1 MFDLLERNS
10 GKSMMSALLAGL
22 VLVGCAASTAPS
34 TAPAHSA
41 TAAPSPAP
49 SSSSE
54 PSLVPTP
61 APTDAPQPTAG
72 GSIGARFNVDLTL
85 STGRTVTIEVKDD
98 SGMLIEAISGTPGDG
113 ASVAEGTIDLK
124 NGGPNVLNL
133 TWSGPPCATDN
144 FMIIEAGAARMTVV
158 QPMCSGD
165 AIALD
170 RVLVLTFSSSVSATS
185 VEAILQAGGDT
196 PG

>member
-1 MFDLLERNS
+1 MFDQVERNVR
-10 GKSMMSALLAGL
+10 KSIVSAIFASL
-22 VLVGCAASTAPS
+22 VLVGCAASSAPSIATAP
-34 TAPAHSA
+34 PA

-61 APTDAPQPTAG
+61 APTNAPQPTAS
-72 GSIGARFNVDLTL
+72 GSIAARFNVDLTL
-85 STGRTVTIEVKDD
+85 STGRTVRIEVKDD

-113 ASVAEGTIDLK
+113 ASVAEGTIDLN
-124 NGGPNVLNL
+124 NGDPNVLNL

-144 FMIIEAGAARMTVV
+144 FMLIEAGAARMTVV

-170 RVLVLTFSSSVSATS
+170 RVLVLTFSLPVSATS

>member
-1 MFDLLERNS
+1 MFDLLEQNS
-10 GKSMMSALLAGL
+10 GKSMVSAFLVGL
-22 VLVGCAASTAPS
+22 VLVGCAASTAPAS
-34 TAPAHSA
+34 PS
-41 TAAPSPAP
+41 TAAPSPSP

-113 ASVAEGTIDLK
+113 ASVAEGTVDLK
-124 NGGPNVLNL
+124 NDGANALTL

-144 FMIIEAGAARMTVV
+144 FLLIEAGAARMTVV
-158 QPMCSGD
+158 QPICSGD

>member
-1 MFDLLERNS
+1 VVDLLERNS
-10 GKSMMSALLAGL
+10 GKSMVSAILAGL
-22 VLVGCAASTAPS
+22 VLVGCAASSAPS
-34 TAPAHSA
+34 TTPAPAA
-41 TAAPSPAP
+41 TAAPSPAT
-49 SSSSE
+49 SGSSE
-54 PSLVPTP
+54 PSLPPTA

-85 STGRTVTIEVKDD
+85 STGRTVSIEVKDD

-113 ASVAEGTIDLK
+113 ASVADGTIDLK
-124 NGGPNVLNL
+124 NGGPNVLTL
-133 TWSGPPCATDN
+133 TWSGPPCAADN
-144 FMIIEAGAARMTVV
+144 FMLIEGGAARMTVV
-158 QPMCSGD
+158 QPVCSGD

-170 RVLVLTFSSSVSATS
+170 RVLVLTFSSPVSATS